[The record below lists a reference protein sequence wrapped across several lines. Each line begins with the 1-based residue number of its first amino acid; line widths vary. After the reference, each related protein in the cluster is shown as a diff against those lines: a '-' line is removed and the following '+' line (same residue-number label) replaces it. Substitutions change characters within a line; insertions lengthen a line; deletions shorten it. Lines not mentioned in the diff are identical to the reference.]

1 MVLNQRLLFLLLS
14 FFCFFKFSLSQTN
27 ISGKI
32 IDDETGE
39 ELIGASVK
47 IVDSKFGTVTDFNGE
62 FKLKTTISPP
72 FEIEVSYIGYNSKNI
87 EVNNQKFIKVSLESI
102 NLELEAVEV
111 VGGISEKLKESPL
124 SIEAYEH

>member
-14 FFCFFKFSLSQTN
+14 FFCFLKLSLSQSN

-47 IVDSKFGTVTDFNGE
+47 IVFQIWGSN
-62 FKLKTTISPP
+62 
-72 FEIEVSYIGYNSKNI
+72 
-87 EVNNQKFIKVSLESI
+87 
-102 NLELEAVEV
+102 
-111 VGGISEKLKESPL
+111 
-124 SIEAYEH
+124 